1 MIGHNSPFLVGLPLI
16 SVLMRA
22 FEDTSQR
29 LLQGIP
35 DSTKKPI
42 YPTQAQ
48 EK

>member
-1 MIGHNSPFLVGLPLI
+1 MIGHNSPFLVGVPLI
-16 SVLMRA
+16 SFLMNA
-22 FEDTSQR
+22 FLNPSQR

-35 DSTKKPI
+35 DSTEKPI

>member
-1 MIGHNSPFLVGLPLI
+1 MIGQNRPFLVGVPLI
-16 SVLMRA
+16 SFLMRA
-22 FEDTSQR
+22 FPDTSQR